1 MDTSQLD
8 RAVWQELRTLSK
20 DNAAG
25 VAEHLVAAGL
35 AMGEGDL
42 DRALAHAKTASRRA
56 GRVASVREALG
67 VVHYRRGEWS
77 NALAE
82 FRTARR
88 LSGSNHLLPQMADVE
103 RGLGRPE
110 RALELAAGPE
120 AESLTRAD
128 RVELAI
134 VVSGARRDLGQ
145 HEAGAATLRDLA
157 RSTRPS
163 QPWAARLFYAYAEAL
178 LGLGQDDE
186 AREWFDRALAA
197 DAADETDAAERL
209 AELDGVAFTDLEE
222 EADLEDQA
230 GLERQADLEG
240 QADPEVQGEV
250 EVEVVDGAEDP
261 R

>member
-1 MDTSQLD
+1 MD

-35 AMGEGDL
+35 AMSEGDL
-42 DRALAHAKTASRRA
+42 DRALEHAQTATRRA

-67 VVHYRRGEWS
+67 VIHYRRGEWS

-110 RALELAAGPE
+110 RALDLATGPE
-120 AESLTRAD
+120 ADSLTRAD

-134 VVSGARRDLGQ
+134 VVSGARRDMGQ
-145 HEAGAATLRDLA
+145 ADAAAATLRDLA
-157 RSTRPS
+157 RTTRPA
-163 QPWAARLFYAYAEAL
+163 QPWAGRLFYAYADAL
-178 LGLGQDDE
+178 LELGQADE
-186 AREWFDRALAA
+186 ARGWFAQALAA
-197 DAADETDAAERL
+197 DDAEETDAQERL
-209 AELDGVAFTDLEE
+209 AELDGIAFTDLEE
-222 EADLEDQA
+222 AEDGADEDPK
-230 GLERQADLEG
+230 G
-240 QADPEVQGEV
+240 EVQV
-250 EVEVVDGAEDP
+250 EVEGGTGRDGGPA
-261 R
+261 